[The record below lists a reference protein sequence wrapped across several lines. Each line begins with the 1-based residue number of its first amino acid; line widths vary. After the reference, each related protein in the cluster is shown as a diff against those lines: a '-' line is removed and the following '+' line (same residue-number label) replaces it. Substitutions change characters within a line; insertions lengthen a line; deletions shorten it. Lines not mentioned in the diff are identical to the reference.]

1 MHKNNLRCNIGEKN
15 TNNLQARAKLLSD
28 LNKRGF
34 CQQCHEYRD
43 VPIYLACFGV
53 SRNFEG
59 RKKNSQHRCK
69 VIVGA
74 EAETEEIWGSS
85 SREKAILLGDGFGVR
100 RILAS
105 TLEVFDDS
113 QTRIPGMA
121 REKNTFP
128 RVYHAR
134 RETSALRGTY
144 SPFLASIA
152 ACSFSAKVSSTL

>member
-1 MHKNNLRCNIGEKN
+1 M
-15 TNNLQARAKLLSD
+15 LSD
-28 LNKRGF
+28 LNKGGL
-34 CQQCHEYRD
+34 CQQYHEYRD
-43 VPIYLACFGV
+43 VPLYLACFEV
-53 SRNFEG
+53 SRNFQG

-74 EAETEEIWGSS
+74 EAEAEGIWGSS
-85 SREKAILLGDGFGVR
+85 SREKAILPGDGFGVR

-113 QTRIPGMA
+113 QMRIPGMA
-121 REKNTFP
+121 RGKNTFP

-152 ACSFSAKVSSTL
+152 ACSFSAKISSTL